1 MDAVGNG
8 KGLNWLVVGTGFLG
22 SMRAAAVGAAR
33 GSALAAVIDL
43 DADSAQRVALQCGVE
58 ALTDLDDGLNRPD
71 VNAVV
76 IATPHAD
83 HAAQV
88 RQALD
93 AGKHVL
99 CEKPLTIDAD
109 EARALAVLAESKGL
123 RLATGL
129 NHRFYPPVRDALQ
142 LVEARAI
149 GRVERVRATI
159 GHRASPE
166 FLASWHT
173 DPARSGGG
181 TLMDNGPHA
190 CDLIR
195 RVMGEIITAR
205 GEVSDPLGLP
215 EGCESEAVALFLDA
229 EGTRGELTSSWLQ
242 DDGYLSIE
250 IRGDAGRLHVET
262 APWQLSGKLSDG
274 RRIKRRYGLDRV
286 AERIFRLRFGCE
298 RSLVWELEAFA
309 GLATHRGVCATAWDG
324 YRATEMVQA
333 VYASSGTGREVAL
346 SPMPIRRGPTRAR
359 RPSAAL
365 EPHR

>member
-1 MDAVGNG
+1 MDAVVKGN
-8 KGLNWLVVGTGFLG
+8 GLNWLVVGTGFLG
-22 SMRAAAVGAAR
+22 SMRAAALGAAR
-33 GSALAAVIDL
+33 GSTLVAV
-43 DADSAQRVALQCGVE
+43 
-58 ALTDLDDGLNRPD
+58 TDLDESSAQSVAARCGVVPLASLEEGLQRRN

-83 HAAQV
+83 HAGQV

-109 EARALAVLAESKGL
+109 EARALAVLAESRGL

-129 NHRFYPPVRDALQ
+129 NHRFYPPVRDALE
-142 LVEARAI
+142 LVKTRAI

-159 GHRASPE
+159 GHEASSE

-195 RVMGEIITAR
+195 RLMGEIISAR
-205 GEVSDPLGLP
+205 GEVSDTLGLP

-229 EGTRGELTSSWLQ
+229 DGTRGELQSSWLQ
-242 DDGYLSIE
+242 AEGYLSIE
-250 IRGDAGRLHVET
+250 IRGDAGRLHLET
-262 APWQLSGKLSDG
+262 APWRLSGKLSDG

-286 AERIFRLRFGCE
+286 AERFFRLRHGCE

-309 GLATHRGVCATAWDG
+309 GLAMDRGVCATAWDG

-333 VYASSGTGREVAL
+333 VYGSSATGREVAL
-346 SPMPIRRGPTRAR
+346 SPMPVRGPTRAR
-359 RPSAAL
+359 RSRTAL
-365 EPHR
+365 EPRR